1 MESNKSKILIIGVSG
16 RLGFEL
22 AKASLNSSH
31 PTFGLV
37 RDSAFSDT
45 HKSLKLHTLS
55 EAGLTLIKGSLQDE
69 DILLEALKQV
79 DIVICAV
86 SSKQVHEQKILIS
99 AIKRAGCIKRFLP
112 SEFGADPDRTQVSD
126 LDHNFYS
133 RKSEIRRIIEAEG
146 IPYTYVCCNLFTSVL
161 LPSLVQPVND
171 ARTLNK
177 VVYMRPRGN
186 VYSMNELVGIWEGKI
201 GKKLK
206 KIYITEDELLKK
218 IRETPYPENMELVFI
233 YSAFVKGDQTYF
245 SIESSGGLEGT
256 QLYPQIT
263 YTTGLNTCM
272 YDLVGGNDHTGD
284 LSAIV
289 KCSDEES
296 TPTKAS
302 FSVIP
307 KLVPTGLTGCSCC
320 SRDTIF
326 HVFCEGETAKYIW
339 NYFGA
344 PMGNKPGDW
353 NIRRILRQW
362 GEFKPVNNIHRLCL

>member
-1 MESNKSKILIIGVSG
+1 MESNKSKILIIGVTG

-45 HKSLKLHTLS
+45 HKSQKIHTLT
-55 EAGLTLIKGSLQDE
+55 EAGLTVIKGSLQDE

-79 DIVICAV
+79 EIVISAV

-161 LPSLVQPVND
+161 LSSLAQPGRKAPPRDEVSIFGDGTAKAVFMNENDVAAFVINTVDD

-177 VVYMRPRGN
+177 VVYMRPKGN

-201 GKKLK
+201 EKTLK

-218 IRETPYPENMELVFI
+218 TRMRLHTTP
-233 YSAFVKGDQTYF
+233 S
-245 SIESSGGLEGT
+245 
-256 QLYPQIT
+256 
-263 YTTGLNTCM
+263 
-272 YDLVGGNDHTGD
+272 
-284 LSAIV
+284 
-289 KCSDEES
+289 
-296 TPTKAS
+296 
-302 FSVIP
+302 
-307 KLVPTGLTGCSCC
+307 
-320 SRDTIF
+320 
-326 HVFCEGETAKYIW
+326 
-339 NYFGA
+339 
-344 PMGNKPGDW
+344 
-353 NIRRILRQW
+353 
-362 GEFKPVNNIHRLCL
+362 

>member
-1 MESNKSKILIIGVSG
+1 MESNKSKILIIGVTS

-45 HKSLKLHTLS
+45 HKSQKLHTLS

-133 RKSEIRRIIEAEG
+133 RKSQIRRIIEAEG

-161 LPSLVQPVND
+161 LPSLVQPGRKAPPRDEVSIFGDGTAKAVFMNENDVAAFVINTVDD

-177 VVYMRPRGN
+177 VLYMRPRGN
-186 VYSMNELVGIWEGKI
+186 VYSMNELLGIWEGKI
-201 GKKLK
+201 GRKLK

-245 SIESSGGLEGT
+245 SIESAGGLEGT

-263 YTTGLNTCM
+263 YTTVSEFL
-272 YDLVGGNDHTGD
+272 
-284 LSAIV
+284 
-289 KCSDEES
+289 
-296 TPTKAS
+296 
-302 FSVIP
+302 
-307 KLVPTGLTGCSCC
+307 
-320 SRDTIF
+320 DT
-326 HVFCEGETAKYIW
+326 
-339 NYFGA
+339 
-344 PMGNKPGDW
+344 
-353 NIRRILRQW
+353 L
-362 GEFKPVNNIHRLCL
+362 L

>member
-1 MESNKSKILIIGVSG
+1 MESNKSKILIIGVTG

-45 HKSLKLHTLS
+45 HKSQKLHTLS
-55 EAGLTLIKGSLQDE
+55 EEGLTLIKGSLQDE

-112 SEFGADPDRTQVSD
+112 SEFGADPDRTQVSN

-133 RKSEIRRIIEAEG
+133 RKSEIRRVIEAEG

-161 LPSLVQPVND
+161 LPSLVQPGRKAPPRDEVSIFGDGTAKAVFMNENDVAAFVINTVDD

-263 YTTGLNTCM
+263 YTTVSEFL
-272 YDLVGGNDHTGD
+272 
-284 LSAIV
+284 
-289 KCSDEES
+289 
-296 TPTKAS
+296 
-302 FSVIP
+302 
-307 KLVPTGLTGCSCC
+307 
-320 SRDTIF
+320 DT
-326 HVFCEGETAKYIW
+326 
-339 NYFGA
+339 
-344 PMGNKPGDW
+344 
-353 NIRRILRQW
+353 L
-362 GEFKPVNNIHRLCL
+362 L

>member
-1 MESNKSKILIIGVSG
+1 MESNKSKILIIGVTG

-45 HKSLKLHTLS
+45 HKSQKIHTLT
-55 EAGLTLIKGSLQDE
+55 EAGLTVIKGSLQDE

-79 DIVICAV
+79 EIVICAV

-161 LPSLVQPVND
+161 LPSLAQPGRKAPPRDEVSIFGDGTAKAVFMNENDVAAFVINTVDD

-177 VVYMRPRGN
+177 VIYMRPKGN

-201 GKKLK
+201 EKTLK

-218 IRETPYPENMELVFI
+218 IRDTPYPENMELVFI

-263 YTTGLNTCM
+263 YTTVSEFL
-272 YDLVGGNDHTGD
+272 
-284 LSAIV
+284 
-289 KCSDEES
+289 
-296 TPTKAS
+296 
-302 FSVIP
+302 
-307 KLVPTGLTGCSCC
+307 
-320 SRDTIF
+320 DT
-326 HVFCEGETAKYIW
+326 
-339 NYFGA
+339 
-344 PMGNKPGDW
+344 
-353 NIRRILRQW
+353 L
-362 GEFKPVNNIHRLCL
+362 L